1 MRLRNNGSNVGLTS
15 LLQILIRET
24 GKGKWV
30 IEKTG
35 KRQELHKAGIVTTRV
50 QHHPVA
56 CRSDGLRQKAH
67 GESSS
72 SVAGL
77 WQQAGTRKK
86 RQGKSRRKGQVSG
99 CRPKRESACMH
110 QLMRLVVS
118 DIFLGESSSREA
130 SLRQQAGRAQS
141 KSRRERQVMRL
152 LMSETLFFS
161 ILVSGSEE
169 SVVRNL
175 TSWLLIPFLS
185 F

>member
-1 MRLRNNGSNVGLTS
+1 M
-15 LLQILIRET
+15 
-24 GKGKWV
+24 
-30 IEKTG
+30 
-35 KRQELHKAGIVTTRV
+35 
-50 QHHPVA
+50 
-56 CRSDGLRQKAH
+56 D
-67 GESSS
+67 
-72 SVAGL
+72 
-77 WQQAGTRKK
+77 
-86 RQGKSRRKGQVSG
+86 
-99 CRPKRESACMH
+99 

-118 DIFLGESSSREA
+118 DTFLGESSSREA